1 MNDKKRGLGRGLSA
15 LIAPSDT
22 SEATRSL
29 PIAQIQPNR
38 LQPRTEFDDS
48 QLEELAASIR
58 AQGLIQPLIVS
69 PTGKG
74 TYTIVA
80 GERRWRAAQRA
91 GLTVVPVVVRQV
103 RDDRELLEL
112 ALVENLQR
120 SDLNPMEE
128 AEAYRTLQENFQ
140 LSQEEIAARVGK
152 ARPAVAN
159 TLRLLKLPPAI
170 QDFLRSGRLTAG
182 QVRPLLAINDPERQ
196 QELAERAL
204 REGLSSR
211 SMEELA
217 SGKKPGAKSAKGAK
231 KSPEPHAAAAAER
244 LTQKLQ
250 TRVEIDRRGKGGTIR
265 IHFHSEEELIRLY
278 ERITE
283 PTGPRDQPEN

>member
-15 LIAPSDT
+15 LIATD
-22 SEATRSL
+22 EGLRSL
-29 PIAQIQPNR
+29 AVSQIHPNR

-48 QLEELAASIR
+48 ELEELAASIR
-58 AQGLIQPLIVS
+58 SQGLIQPLIVS

-128 AEAYRTLQENFQ
+128 AEAYRTLQENFG
-140 LSQEEIAARVGK
+140 LSQEEIATRVGK
-152 ARPAVAN
+152 ARPAVTN

-182 QVRPLLAINDPERQ
+182 QVRPLLAISDPDRQ
-196 QELAERAL
+196 QQLAERAL
-204 REGLSSR
+204 QEGLSSR

-217 SGKKPGAKSAKGAK
+217 SGKKAGK
-231 KSPEPHAAAAAER
+231 KSSKKTQEPHAGAAAER
-244 LTQKLQ
+244 LTRQLQ
-250 TRVEIDRRGKGGTIR
+250 TRVEIERRGKGGTIR

-283 PTGPRDQPEN
+283 PAGERK

>member
-15 LIAPSDT
+15 LIAPEET
-22 SEATRSL
+22 TEATRSL

-58 AQGLIQPLIVS
+58 TQGLIQPLIVS

-140 LSQEEIAARVGK
+140 LSQEEIATRVGK

-159 TLRLLKLPPAI
+159 TLRLLKLPPEI

-182 QVRPLLAINDPERQ
+182 QVRPLLTITDPERQ
-196 QELAERAL
+196 QELAQRAL
-204 REGLSSR
+204 REGLSAR

-217 SGKKPGAKSAKGAK
+217 SGKRPGAKGGKSAK

-283 PTGPRDQPEN
+283 PSGPTGDIK

>member
-1 MNDKKRGLGRGLSA
+1 
-15 LIAPSDT
+15 
-22 SEATRSL
+22 
-29 PIAQIQPNR
+29 
-38 LQPRTEFDDS
+38 
-48 QLEELAASIR
+48 
-58 AQGLIQPLIVS
+58 LIVS

-182 QVRPLLAINDPERQ
+182 QVRPLLTITDPDRQ
-196 QELAERAL
+196 QELALRAL
-204 REGLSSR
+204 REGLSAR

-217 SGKKPGAKSAKGAK
+217 SGKKPGAKSAKGASR
-231 KSPEPHAAAAAER
+231 SPEPHAAAAAER
-244 LTQKLQ
+244 LTQRLQ

-278 ERITE
+278 ERITG
-283 PTGPRDQPEN
+283 PTGPTGDVK

>member
-1 MNDKKRGLGRGLSA
+1 MTDKKRGLGRGLSA
-15 LIAPSDT
+15 LIAPG
-22 SEATRSL
+22 EAAEAARSL

-58 AQGLIQPLIVS
+58 AQGMIQPLIVS

-120 SDLNPMEE
+120 ADLNPMEE
-128 AEAYRTLQENFQ
+128 AEAYRTLQENFN
-140 LSQEEIAARVGK
+140 LSQEEIATRVGK
-152 ARPAVAN
+152 ARPAVTN

-182 QVRPLLAINDPERQ
+182 QVRPLLTITDPDRQ

-204 REGLSSR
+204 REGLSAR

-217 SGKKPGAKSAKGAK
+217 GGKKPGGKRGKSAA
-231 KSPEPHAAAAAER
+231 KSPEPHAAAAADR
-244 LTQKLQ
+244 LTRQLQ
-250 TRVEIDRRGKGGTIR
+250 TRVEIERRGKGGTIR

-278 ERITE
+278 ERITD
-283 PTGPRDQPEN
+283 PTGEPK

>member
-1 MNDKKRGLGRGLSA
+1 MNDKKRALGRGLSA
-15 LIAPSDT
+15 LIAPN
-22 SEATRSL
+22 EAPEAGRSL

-38 LQPRTEFDDS
+38 QQPRTEFDDT

-58 AQGLIQPLIVS
+58 IQGMIQPLIVT

-120 SDLNPMEE
+120 ADLNPMEE

-152 ARPAVAN
+152 ARPAVTN
-159 TLRLLKLPPAI
+159 TLRLLKLPAEI

-182 QVRPLLAINDPERQ
+182 QVRPLLAISDPERQ
-196 QELAERAL
+196 QELALRAL

-217 SGKKPGAKSAKGAK
+217 SGKKPGAKSVKSAKAT
-231 KSPEPHAAAAAER
+231 PEPHAAAAAER

-283 PTGPRDQPEN
+283 PGGEKK

>member
-1 MNDKKRGLGRGLSA
+1 MNFR
-15 LIAPSDT
+15 
-22 SEATRSL
+22 TRMV
-29 PIAQIQPNR
+29 
-38 LQPRTEFDDS
+38 
-48 QLEELAASIR
+48 AASAAAAMLSLAPLASFAQQEVTLYTTR
-58 AQGLIQPLIVS
+58 EQGLIQPLIVS

-217 SGKKPGAKSAKGAK
+217 SGKKPGAK

>member
-1 MNDKKRGLGRGLSA
+1 MNDKRRGLGRGLSA
-15 LIAPSDT
+15 LIAPD
-22 SEATRSL
+22 EGVRSL
-29 PIAQIQPNR
+29 ALTQLHPNR

-48 QLEELAASIR
+48 ELEQLAASIR
-58 AQGLIQPLIVS
+58 AQGLLQPLIVS

-128 AEAYRTLQENFQ
+128 AEAYRTLQENFG
-140 LSQEEIAARVGK
+140 LSQEEIALRVGK
-152 ARPAVAN
+152 ARSAVTN

-182 QVRPLLAINDPERQ
+182 QVRPLLAITDPDRQ
-196 QELAERAL
+196 RELAERAL
-204 REGLSSR
+204 REGLSAR

-217 SGKKPGAKSAKGAK
+217 SGKRTRTKSAK

-244 LTQKLQ
+244 LTRQLQ
-250 TRVEIDRRGKGGTIR
+250 TRVEIERRGKGGTIR

-283 PTGPRDQPEN
+283 PNGETK

>member
-1 MNDKKRGLGRGLSA
+1 MTDKKRGLGRGLSA
-15 LIAPSDT
+15 LIAPN
-22 SEATRSL
+22 EAAEAARSL

-58 AQGLIQPLIVS
+58 AQGMIQPLIVS

-120 SDLNPMEE
+120 ADLNPMEE
-128 AEAYRTLQENFQ
+128 AEAYRTLQENFN
-140 LSQEEIAARVGK
+140 LSQEEIATRVGK
-152 ARPAVAN
+152 ARPAVTN

-182 QVRPLLAINDPERQ
+182 QVRPLLTITDPDRQ

-204 REGLSSR
+204 REGLSAR

-217 SGKKPGAKSAKGAK
+217 GGRKPGAKRGKSAA

-244 LTQKLQ
+244 LTRQLQ
-250 TRVEIDRRGKGGTIR
+250 TRVEIERRGKGGTIR

-278 ERITE
+278 ERITD
-283 PTGPRDQPEN
+283 PTGEPK

>member
-217 SGKKPGAKSAKGAK
+217 SGKKPAPRAPGAPRRAPSRMRPRPPSASRRSSRPG
-231 KSPEPHAAAAAER
+231 SRSTAAARAGR
-244 LTQKLQ
+244 SGSTF
-250 TRVEIDRRGKGGTIR
+250 TRKR
-265 IHFHSEEELIRLY
+265 S
-278 ERITE
+278 
-283 PTGPRDQPEN
+283 

>member
-1 MNDKKRGLGRGLSA
+1 MNDKKRALGRGLSA
-15 LIAPSDT
+15 LIAPN
-22 SEATRSL
+22 EAPEAGRSL

-38 LQPRTEFDDS
+38 QQPRTEFDDS

-58 AQGLIQPLIVS
+58 IQGMIQPLIVT

-120 SDLNPMEE
+120 ADLNPMEE

-152 ARPAVAN
+152 ARPAVTN
-159 TLRLLKLPPAI
+159 TLRLLKLPAEI

-182 QVRPLLAINDPERQ
+182 QVRPLLAISDPERQ
-196 QELAERAL
+196 QELALRAL

-217 SGKKPGAKSAKGAK
+217 SGKKPGAKSVKSAKAT
-231 KSPEPHAAAAAER
+231 PEPHAAAAAER

-283 PTGPRDQPEN
+283 PGGEKK

>member
-15 LIAPSDT
+15 LIATD
-22 SEATRSL
+22 EGVRSL
-29 PIAQIQPNR
+29 PLSQIHPNR
-38 LQPRTEFDDS
+38 LQPRTEFDDAA
-48 QLEELAASIR
+48 LEELAASIR
-58 AQGLIQPLIVS
+58 TQGLIQPLIVS

-91 GLTVVPVVVRQV
+91 GLTVAPVVVRQV

-128 AEAYRTLQENFQ
+128 AEAYRTLQVNFG
-140 LSQEEIAARVGK
+140 LSQEEIALRVGK
-152 ARPAVAN
+152 ARPAVTN

-182 QVRPLLAINDPERQ
+182 QVRPLLAIQDPARQ
-196 QELAERAL
+196 QQLAERAL
-204 REGLSSR
+204 REGLSAR

-217 SGKKPGAKSAKGAK
+217 GAK
-231 KSPEPHAAAAAER
+231 KAAAKRAKKHPEPHAAAAADR
-244 LTQKLQ
+244 LTRELQ
-250 TRVEIDRRGKGGTIR
+250 TRVEIERRGKGGTIR

-283 PTGPRDQPEN
+283 PTGESK